1 MVSGVRRGNNGAAL
15 GIHPWNIHRGVLKN
29 FRIYVLST
37 SSERQ
42 LCGGAGRH
50 VIRSWPWAQ
59 GRQYTT
65 GQERSAMREM
75 FLEITGS

>member
-1 MVSGVRRGNNGAAL
+1 MGRPWAYIH
-15 GIHPWNIHRGVLKN
+15 GIYCRGVLKN

-42 LCGGAGRH
+42 LCGGAGGH